1 MFVHYAWRLPA
12 AVRWA
17 AVCSSSSVSVRS
29 SVAMRSLFAQ
39 PICVN
44 RVLVRDAQRPRPAL
58 AQAIARGIVER
69 DACITD
75 PTQLLGDDID
85 VLVETALRRGIRV
98 VTANTARRA

>member
-1 MFVHYAWRLPA
+1 MALAGCGQVGG
-12 AVRWA
+12 
-17 AVCSSSSVSVRS
+17 
-29 SVAMRSLFAQ
+29 SLLELLGERAQQLGDAQ
-39 PICVN
+39 PLGVD

-58 AQAIARGIVER
+58 AQAIARGIVGR
-69 DACITD
+69 DVCITD